1 MALREVLKSRT
12 SAANQKSLTQQME
25 ARLEQQGQQ
34 QQQQQQQPSQAQ
46 AQAEAE
52 AKPEPMQVEKAEAVE
67 EVPTA

>member
-34 QQQQQQQPSQAQ
+34 QGQQPSQVQAQ